1 MGNDTVYFIILFLI
15 FAGIMTGFQIIYA
28 SSQGAPQ
35 CAFSRDMITCIEIA
49 RSNK

>member
-1 MGNDTVYFIILFLI
+1 MGKDTVYFIMLFLI

-49 RSNK
+49 RSK

>member
-15 FAGIMTGFQIIYA
+15 FAGIVTGFQIIYA

-35 CAFSRDMITCIEIA
+35 CAFSRDMINCIEIA
-49 RSNK
+49 RSK

>member
-1 MGNDTVYFIILFLI
+1 MGNDTVYFMIAFLI
-15 FAGIMTGFQIIYA
+15 VAGFITLCQMIYA

-49 RSNK
+49 RSK

>member
-1 MGNDTVYFIILFLI
+1 MGNDIVYFIILFLI
-15 FAGIMTGFQIIYA
+15 FAGITTGFQIIYA

-49 RSNK
+49 RSK

>member
-1 MGNDTVYFIILFLI
+1 MDNTGIYLIILFLI

-28 SSQGAPQ
+28 TSQGTPQ

-49 RSNK
+49 RSK

>member
-1 MGNDTVYFIILFLI
+1 MGNDTAYFIILFLI

-49 RSNK
+49 RSK

>member
-15 FAGIMTGFQIIYA
+15 FAGIVTGFQIIYA

-49 RSNK
+49 RSK

>member
-1 MGNDTVYFIILFLI
+1 MDNDTGIYLMILFLI

-49 RSNK
+49 RSK